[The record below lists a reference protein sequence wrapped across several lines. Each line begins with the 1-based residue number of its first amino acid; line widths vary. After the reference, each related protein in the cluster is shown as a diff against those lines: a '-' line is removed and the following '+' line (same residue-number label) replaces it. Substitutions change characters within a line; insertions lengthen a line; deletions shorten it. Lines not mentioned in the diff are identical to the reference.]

1 MSKEFKL
8 EYAANFDYEHYQK
21 VLKESEEKFKLIWDN
36 ISGLECLGTSE
47 GFYWFSPFEAV
58 SAYRFLFEGDEKNS
72 KLKGNII
79 NLYRARLTL
88 IVETDDKLLN
98 NSYPKISQENMR
110 ELIQI
115 LPFTFTMTFEFELR
129 KPYISHDDTELY
141 VIDNPVRKEW
151 VTKAPYIA
159 PSQWKGTLHAAM
171 VRLLADWW
179 QSLPDKK
186 GENERDQFVAW
197 RLCLTRLFG
206 NEKEVDVR
214 AKNPEVYLDR
224 LGDEELFK
232 KYRAELKKMA
242 WEGYRRGRLMFYPT
256 FFKKLGLEV
265 INPHDRETGAGT
277 LPIYLETVPKGAKG
291 TFSLLY
297 VPFDRVGKEIGETAR
312 ETAEDLCRVAEGV
325 AYLFTEFGFGAKTSS
340 SFGLAE
346 EKIKEGVLGINLPAD
361 WPIDQCRFAEFK
373 ELREKGKKIKA
384 LMEEKSMEVEDNVS

>member
-1 MSKEFKL
+1 M
-8 EYAANFDYEHYQK
+8 
-21 VLKESEEKFKLIWDN
+21 
-36 ISGLECLGTSE
+36 
-47 GFYWFSPFEAV
+47 
-58 SAYRFLFEGDEKNS
+58 
-72 KLKGNII
+72 
-79 NLYRARLTL
+79 
-88 IVETDDKLLN
+88 
-98 NSYPKISQENMR
+98 
-110 ELIQI
+110 
-115 LPFTFTMTFEFELR
+115 
-129 KPYISHDDTELY
+129 
-141 VIDNPVRKEW
+141 
-151 VTKAPYIA
+151 
-159 PSQWKGTLHAAM
+159 
-171 VRLLADWW
+171 
-179 QSLPDKK
+179 
-186 GENERDQFVAW
+186 
-197 RLCLTRLFG
+197 
-206 NEKEVDVR
+206 DVR

-265 INPHDRETGAGT
+265 INPHDRESRCRHPAH
-277 LPIYLETVPKGAKG
+277 LPGDCAKGAKG

-373 ELREKGKKIKA
+373 GTQGKGQKNKGPHGREVHGGGR
-384 LMEEKSMEVEDNVS
+384 